1 VKRTVALPPIMSYV
15 RSPALLSGL
24 VAMLGPDGAEP
35 VGRGGGG
42 VRSGGGVACRVVVD
56 TLAAVGFGQPLR
68 EVRGSVVPD
77 GAGCLAKVSSVAC
90 GVTVVVPS
98 SLGRPATC
106 RPRIEDST
114 SGAGGEVPFNTTAQ
128 PNHDTVTATDVA
140 ASQTPA

>member
-1 VKRTVALPPIMSYV
+1 MSYV

-77 GAGCLAKVSSVAC
+77 GAGCLAEVSSVAC

-98 SLGRPATC
+98 SLGRPGRAAPASRTAPPGPAG
-106 RPRIEDST
+106 RSRST
-114 SGAGGEVPFNTTAQ
+114 RRRSRTTTQ
-128 PNHDTVTATDVA
+128 
-140 ASQTPA
+140 